1 MLYQTEIRMIE
12 IFKNMQTVRHRF
24 VVSQKVYEAFQQCS
38 GDYNPLHTK
47 VEFAKEK
54 GFKECVMYG
63 NILNAFVSTLI
74 GECLPTKDVMIN
86 SQDITYRQP
95 VFLNDE
101 LDAELTVE
109 KIYESVNVVDFKFR
123 FNNVS
128 GKTVARG
135 HIQISVI

>member
-1 MLYQTEIRMIE
+1 MIE
-12 IFKNMQTVRHRF
+12 IFKNMQTIHHKF

-38 GDYNPLHTK
+38 GDFNPLHTDI
-47 VEFAKEK
+47 EFAKEK

-74 GECLPTKDVMIN
+74 GEYLPTKDVMIN

-101 LDAELTVE
+101 LDAELAVE

-123 FNNVS
+123 FNNAG